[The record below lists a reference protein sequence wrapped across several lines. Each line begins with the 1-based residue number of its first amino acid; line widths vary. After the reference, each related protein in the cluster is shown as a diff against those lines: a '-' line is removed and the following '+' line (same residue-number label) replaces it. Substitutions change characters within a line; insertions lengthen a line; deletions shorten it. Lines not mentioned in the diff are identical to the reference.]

1 VILRLKDNFMKI
13 ILKIYLKKC
22 IFILRKH
29 IIMEVK
35 IMEQGV
41 ILNQYKKE
49 SALMPEVPKADL
61 RDVIQKLIS
70 VSDLSRGMASKIIQ
84 KVGKNKEQ
92 YIVVKNNKP
101 EAVILSVEEYME
113 LMEAKEDLELLQMA
127 DSRLKN
133 YVPEETASLDDILSR
148 YNIKEEKL
156 DELMEIVEI
165 E

>member
-1 VILRLKDNFMKI
+1 
-13 ILKIYLKKC
+13 
-22 IFILRKH
+22 
-29 IIMEVK
+29 
-35 IMEQGV
+35 MEQGLT
-41 ILNQYKKE
+41 LNKYKKE
-49 SALMPEVPKADL
+49 SALMTGVSKTDL
-61 RDVIQKLIS
+61 RDIIGKLIS

-84 KVGKNKEQ
+84 KVGKDKEQ

-127 DSRLKN
+127 DIRMKN
-133 YVPEETASLDDILSR
+133 YVPEETTSHEDVLRR
-148 YNIKEEKL
+148 YNIKEERL

>member
-1 VILRLKDNFMKI
+1 
-13 ILKIYLKKC
+13 
-22 IFILRKH
+22 
-29 IIMEVK
+29 
-35 IMEQGV
+35 MEQGV